1 MQQET
6 FFFQAE
12 TKQLL
17 NLMINSVYSNRD
29 IFLRELISNA
39 SDALDKRRLEIAAAP
54 DLAEG
59 LREPCI
65 RITRAESEGRKTLA
79 LLDNGIGMNQDELKS
94 YIGTIARSGAKE
106 YLASMEQKG
115 EALQAEALIGQ
126 FGVGFYSAF
135 MVADRVDVVTKRL
148 GEQEAWRF
156 SSTGDG
162 AYTIE
167 QAERAES
174 GTTVFLHLKTPD
186 VSRGEKDYSE
196 EWTIR
201 EIVKKYSDFI
211 TYPILME
218 VVRKKDDKDETSDE
232 RLNSGKAI
240 WRRPEKDVSEEEYAE
255 FYKHSSRDWNDP
267 LTRLVFSVEGGTEFR
282 GLLFIPSQAP
292 FDLMFAPRREGV
304 SLYIRNVFI
313 MNDCKELIPSW
324 LRFLRG
330 VVDSED
336 LPLNISRELLQ
347 EDPLLRVIRKSVVRR
362 VLNALK
368 KMLNESREKYE
379 NFWKEFG
386 QVIKEGLVSLD
397 GREEENREAILDI
410 CLFHTTAG
418 NTMSTLKEYVEAL
431 SEGQEH
437 IYYLTGRN
445 LSVLRGSPLLERC
458 ADAGYTVL
466 LMADPVD
473 EVAAPTLTEYS
484 GKRFH
489 SLEREDALPK
499 KDGGASSSEVTE
511 GVILFFKEVLGD
523 TVKDVR
529 VSERLTTSPA
539 CLVSADDGGSFAMEQ
554 ILRSMG
560 QETPP
565 VKRILE
571 INPDHNVIRSLEHR
585 LSKGEGKETLGE
597 YVFLLYD
604 QCLLAE
610 SGRVEDPALFARR
623 VTAILAESLKDEDG
637 TEER

>member
-65 RITRAESEGRKTLA
+65 RISRAESEGRETLA
-79 LLDNGIGMNQDELKS
+79 LLDNGIGMNRDELKS
-94 YIGTIARSGAKE
+94 YIGTIARSGARE

-115 EALQAEALIGQ
+115 EPLQAETLIGQ

-162 AYTIE
+162 AYTV
-167 QAERAES
+167 ERAEREEP
-174 GTTVFLHLKTPD
+174 GTTVLLYLKAPD
-186 VSRGEKDYSE
+186 VSRGEKDYTE
-196 EWTIR
+196 EWTLR

-218 VVRKKDDKDETSDE
+218 VVRKKDGQDETSDE

-240 WRRPEKDVSEEEYAE
+240 WRRPEKDVTEEEYAE

-282 GLLFIPSQAP
+282 GILFIPSKAP
-292 FDLMFAPRREGV
+292 FDLMFAPRRDGV

-347 EDPLLRVIRKSVVRR
+347 EDPLLRIIRRNIVRR

-368 KMLNESREKYE
+368 KMLNENREKYE
-379 NFWKEFG
+379 SFWKEFG
-386 QVIKEGLVSLD
+386 QVVKEGLVSFD

-418 NTMSTLKEYVEAL
+418 DAMSTLKEYVDAL
-431 SEGQEH
+431 PEGQEH
-437 IYYLTGRN
+437 IYFLTGRN

-458 ADAGYTVL
+458 VDAGRPVL

-484 GKRFH
+484 GKRFR

-499 KDGGASSSEVTE
+499 KDGGAPPSEATE
-511 GVILFFKEVLGD
+511 GVLAFFKEILGD

-539 CLVSADDGGSFAMEQ
+539 CLVSPDDGHSFAMEQ

-560 QETPP
+560 QEAPP

-571 INPDHNVIRSLEHR
+571 INPRHEVIRSLERR

-604 QCLLAE
+604 QCLLAGG
-610 SGRVEDPALFARR
+610 GRVEDPALFARR
-623 VTAILAESLKDEDG
+623 LTAILEESLKDEDG
-637 TEER
+637 AETR

>member
-65 RITRAESEGRKTLA
+65 RISRAESEGRKTLA

-167 QAERAES
+167 QAERAEP

-186 VSRGEKDYSE
+186 VARGEKDYSE

-282 GLLFIPSQAP
+282 GLLFIPSKAP

-418 NTMSTLKEYVEAL
+418 DTMSTLKEYVDAL
-431 SEGQEH
+431 PEGQEH

-458 ADAGYTVL
+458 ADAGYSVL

-484 GKRFH
+484 GKRFR

-511 GVILFFKEVLGD
+511 GVISFFKEVLGD

-539 CLVSADDGGSFAMEQ
+539 CLVSPDDGGSFAMEQ

-560 QETPP
+560 QEAPP

-571 INPDHNVIRSLEHR
+571 INPHHKVIRSLEQR

-610 SGRVEDPALFARR
+610 GGRVEDPALFARR